1 MTIDKYIEKS
11 KVCYDSILN
20 KVKINDESANGD
32 IENLVI
38 NAFNEGIFSQMTS
51 SSKKIKS
58 TGEMNEYLP
67 DFFVESKIVEEMK
80 TMLINNIKAQT
91 TNSFL
96 NAGYKVPIQQTL
108 VNIIKTV
115 YMIGLNSGFEI
126 ASNNSLKEMYLSDKE
141 RFIVSD
147 KTV

>member
-80 TMLINNIKAQT
+80 MMLINNIKAQT

-141 RFIVSD
+141 RFIGSD

>member
-20 KVKINDESANGD
+20 KVKINDESASGD

>member
-20 KVKINDESANGD
+20 KVKINDESATGD